1 MAKKVLL
8 EYLWERKNSMNNICI
23 IGTITRDLE
32 LKETSNQIK
41 YIRFGIAV
49 NRPTKNDNGEYEAD
63 FFNVVA
69 WRKTAEFISNY
80 FGKGKRIG
88 ITGRLQT
95 GKYTDKDGVER
106 TSTEIVANEVYLIE
120 KKEQKQEEKSQSEE
134 IYAAFGDSVEIDDSD
149 LAF

>member
-1 MAKKVLL
+1 M
-8 EYLWERKNSMNNICI
+8 NSVEI
-23 IGTITRDLE
+23 IGNITKDIE
-32 LKETSNQIK
+32 LKETSTGVK
-41 YIRFGIAV
+41 YTRFSIAV
-49 NRPTKNDNGEYEAD
+49 NRPTKNENGEYDTD